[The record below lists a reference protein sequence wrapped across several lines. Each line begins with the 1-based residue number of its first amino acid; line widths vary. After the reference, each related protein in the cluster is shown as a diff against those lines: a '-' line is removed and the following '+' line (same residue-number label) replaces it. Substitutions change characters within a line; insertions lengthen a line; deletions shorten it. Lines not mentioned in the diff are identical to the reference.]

1 MTAGQSQADA
11 VAGAGCVSVGTGEP
25 GVAVEALKPDAV
37 VSGTVYDG
45 YGREAGG
52 GLVLEGGVLA
62 RVLPRGYSGEAD
74 VSGALIAPGLVD
86 VHCHGGGGASFPD
99 DVDPRSIRKAIEA
112 HRASGTTALLAS
124 LVSMADPLP
133 AIRALLP
140 FCESGDLAGIHMEGP
155 YVSPHKAGA
164 QNPAAIRGADPE
176 ELTAW
181 LEEGK
186 GFVKTMT
193 IAPEANHAM
202 EAVRILLAHG
212 AKPSWGHTA
221 ASGEIAAQALEA
233 TSRCA
238 AELGFEGVPQTVTHL
253 FNAMPPIDHREPG
266 PVREFLAAAREGSA
280 IVETIGDGVHLAPE
294 IVLDMFET
302 LGRENVILV
311 TDAMAAAGMP
321 DGDYVLGP
329 AAVTVADGVARL
341 TEGGAIAGG
350 TAHLIDVV
358 RTTWR
363 GGVDL
368 VDAVYA
374 ASCQGAEVLGDDSIG
389 ALEPGRWAD
398 LVVTD
403 ADLAPV
409 RVLRRG
415 EVVV

>member
-1 MTAGQSQADA
+1 M
-11 VAGAGCVSVGTGEP
+11 
-25 GVAVEALKPDAV
+25 
-37 VSGTVYDG
+37 
-45 YGREAGG
+45 
-52 GLVLEGGVLA
+52 LEGGVLA

-74 VSGALIAPGLVD
+74 VSGAFIAPGLVD

-176 ELTAW
+176 ELTSW

-193 IAPEANHAM
+193 IAPEADHAM

-221 ASGEIAAQALEA
+221 ASGKTAAQALEA
-233 TSRCA
+233 TLRCA

-266 PVREFLAAAREGSA
+266 PVREFLAAAREGGA
-280 IVETIGDGVHLAPE
+280 IVETIGDGVHLAPALVE
-294 IVLDMFET
+294 DVHGWVRGNAAF
-302 LGRENVILV
+302 V

-321 DGDYVLGP
+321 EGRYALGGLDVDVREG
-329 AAVTVADGVARL
+329 AARL
-341 TEGGAIAGG
+341 AGKQTIAGG
-350 TAHLIDVV
+350 CSRLSDQLALFARRGALPFEQIVRACVAVPAKAASIEGAKGVTLDFELGKRPNFVVFDRSFSPVCVV
-358 RTTWR
+358 R
-363 GGVDL
+363 
-368 VDAVYA
+368 
-374 ASCQGAEVLGDDSIG
+374 E
-389 ALEPGRWAD
+389 
-398 LVVTD
+398 
-403 ADLAPV
+403 
-409 RVLRRG
+409 
-415 EVVV
+415 

>member
-1 MTAGQSQADA
+1 MTAGQRRADA
-11 VAGAGCVSVGTGEP
+11 VAGAGRVGIGADEP

-37 VSGTVYDG
+37 VSGTVLDG

-176 ELTAW
+176 ELTSW

-193 IAPEANHAM
+193 IAPEADHAM

-266 PVREFLAAAREGSA
+266 PVREFLAAAREGGA
-280 IVETIGDGVHLAPE
+280 IVETIGDGVHLAPALVE
-294 IVLDMFET
+294 DVHGWVRGNAAF
-302 LGRENVILV
+302 V

-321 DGDYVLGP
+321 EGRYALGGLDVDVREG
-329 AAVTVADGVARL
+329 AARL
-341 TEGGAIAGG
+341 AGKQTIAGG
-350 TAHLIDVV
+350 CSRLSDQLALFARRGALPFGQIVRACVAAPAKAASIEGAKGVTLDFELGKRPNFVVFDRSFSPVCVV
-358 RTTWR
+358 R
-363 GGVDL
+363 
-368 VDAVYA
+368 
-374 ASCQGAEVLGDDSIG
+374 E
-389 ALEPGRWAD
+389 
-398 LVVTD
+398 
-403 ADLAPV
+403 
-409 RVLRRG
+409 
-415 EVVV
+415 